1 MRGRKKKR
9 GPVAFARL
17 KFFPSRWRGRF
28 IGGGGVTATCS
39 ASHELFMHA
48 YTLFRITFNAWNATM
63 SNRNGERGKFESIS
77 KSHIFDCHKETLQ
90 LKTRRHFINLSRAET
105 FPSNG
110 SSINF
115 SINNDLTVETVR
127 VKMDCTRLDFL
138 VISFLWIFIFG
149 RMNLIWI

>member
-1 MRGRKKKR
+1 
-9 GPVAFARL
+9 
-17 KFFPSRWRGRF
+17 
-28 IGGGGVTATCS
+28 
-39 ASHELFMHA
+39 
-48 YTLFRITFNAWNATM
+48 M

-115 SINNDLTVETVR
+115 SINSGLTVETVR
-127 VKMDCTRLDFL
+127 VKLYAARFFGNFILMDFYIWQNELNMDL
-138 VISFLWIFIFG
+138 VILHQRDWIYFGIFSISFILEVRIKQVVKRG
-149 RMNLIWI
+149 H

>member
-1 MRGRKKKR
+1 
-9 GPVAFARL
+9 
-17 KFFPSRWRGRF
+17 
-28 IGGGGVTATCS
+28 
-39 ASHELFMHA
+39 
-48 YTLFRITFNAWNATM
+48 M

-90 LKTRRHFINLSRAET
+90 LKTCRHFINLSRAET

-115 SINNDLTVETVR
+115 SINSGLTVETVR